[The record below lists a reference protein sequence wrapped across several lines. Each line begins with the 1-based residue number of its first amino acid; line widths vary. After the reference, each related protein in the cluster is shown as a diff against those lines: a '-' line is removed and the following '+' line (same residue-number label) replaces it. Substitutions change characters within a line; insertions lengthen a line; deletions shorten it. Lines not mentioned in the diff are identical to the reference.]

1 MKRLSII
8 LFVGLVGLSCLA
20 LYVRSAPSQE
30 PESLSKRFDSI
41 VRNEKATVVR
51 GTASLLLV
59 GDNFEN
65 YDINKYGSN
74 GSLPS
79 DLQTYYDL
87 YGIPIYEL
95 YKSWLK
101 YGGYIGFPL
110 GRSKRD
116 LYRTCLQ
123 YAEYTYECQNG
134 QQR

>member
-8 LFVGLVGLSCLA
+8 LFVGLVGLSGLA
-20 LYVRSAPSQE
+20 LCVRPAPSQE

-41 VRNEKATVVR
+41 VRNEKATMVP
-51 GTASLLLV
+51 GPASLLLV

-79 DLQTYYDL
+79 DFQTYYDL
-87 YGIPIYEL
+87 YGIPIYQL
-95 YKSWLK
+95 YKHWLK
-101 YGGYIGFPL
+101 YGGYIGSPL
-110 GRSKRD
+110 DRSKQE
-116 LYRTCLQ
+116 LYRDCLMHSR
-123 YAEYTYECQNG
+123 YTYECQNG